1 MCDILGIVEKD
12 YFGLQFVDKHS
23 NCDIWINKRIQVRK
37 QIKTNPP
44 YELKFAVKYFTDP
57 ELLLQNTTMWDTR

>member
-23 NCDIWINKRIQVRK
+23 KCNIWINRRLQVRK
-37 QIKTNPP
+37 QVKIKPP

-57 ELLLQNTTMWDTR
+57 DLILQHTTV